1 MAPTQS
7 LACHAPF
14 EKTPP
19 RRNNNNSINETA
31 AAATTTRT
39 TPQQQSATSSFRYLY
54 DTCIDNYRYRHQT
67 QQQSAIS
74 SSRYMHIDLCISII
88 KSQLSIIIVIATKTH
103 TCIVLFSLHMYFNLC
118 SGNLWICSNFLCF
131 IAQVLL
137 QLNKSKSKQ
146 TKTENRNKNRMKT
159 NNMKVEKI
167 MNKKKQK
174 QKQKNNMKIKIF
186 AKLLYERL

>member
-31 AAATTTRT
+31 AAATKTTTRT
-39 TPQQQSATSSFRYLY
+39 TPQQQQSATSSFRYAYVYRYLY

-118 SGNLWICSNFLCF
+118 SGNL
-131 IAQVLL
+131 
-137 QLNKSKSKQ
+137 
-146 TKTENRNKNRMKT
+146 
-159 NNMKVEKI
+159 
-167 MNKKKQK
+167 
-174 QKQKNNMKIKIF
+174 
-186 AKLLYERL
+186 